1 MLIPRVPIFPASLR
15 ATNPIPPLPLIII
28 MMTITITLMLLQ
40 QQQQLMMMM
49 MLAVVVMMIVVVVM
63 FAAAATIFMITLV
76 LQRTRRHFRSW
87 WQTWGGV
94 QHQHQRQHAERR
106 LLQLQAGAV
115 HGQHCRCQHIYR
127 VHVCHAAEPHRLQVP
142 CCAH

>member
-15 ATNPIPPLPLIII
+15 ATNPIPPLPLLIII
-28 MMTITITLMLLQ
+28 MMTITITLMLLL
-40 QQQQLMMMM
+40 QQLMMLV
-49 MLAVVVMMIVVVVM
+49 LAVVVMMILVVVM

-115 HGQHCRCQHIYR
+115 HGQHRRCQHIYR
-127 VHVCHAAEPHRLQVP
+127 VHVCHAAEPHRLQVL
-142 CCAH
+142 CCTH